1 MNILENAARIT
12 MGAVILAAASICWL
26 AYCSYRKLKQVIGT
40 KQIDEL
46 KPENFQE
53 FRQQFWNN
61 YDEVK
66 K

>member
-1 MNILENAARIT
+1 MNPLENATRIII
-12 MGAVILAAASICWL
+12 GAVLVAVASICWL

-53 FRQQFWNN
+53 FRKQFWNN